1 MRDDRRHRAATI
13 DREVN
18 RNPELR
24 ERLSRVIKVE
34 SNKCN
39 YQGEE
44 KLLIIKSDK
53 DLLLYLEK
61 VCFSWMAEVVRYNI

>member
-24 ERLSRVIKVE
+24 ERPSRVITVE